1 MKWRK
6 QTLGISQSLT
16 LPYIQLKMQKL
27 FKLWNIL
34 HLSSANKCQKSQN
47 VNSITS
53 QSLQLWY
60 RSGLGQFVTPLVGF
74 RVFWF
79 FRSGFESIDFLF
91 MSTNF
96 SFSHKLDMMESGL
109 YGSNPVLLL
118 LHHFCNNLCPVEIS
132 DILAWNYVWIFSH
145 IFQNFFDEI
154 YKPLFCLLHM

>member
-96 SFSHKLDMMESGL
+96 SFSHKLDMESGL

-132 DILAWNYVWIFSH
+132 DIHTCLKLCMNLFTYFSEFFWWN
-145 IFQNFFDEI
+145 
-154 YKPLFCLLHM
+154 L

>member
-1 MKWRK
+1 MKYTAFELCK
-6 QTLGISQSLT
+6 QMSKIS
-16 LPYIQLKMQKL
+16 
-27 FKLWNIL
+27 
-34 HLSSANKCQKSQN
+34 KCQLYHITVFTTFVQEW
-47 VNSITS
+47 VGSICYS
-53 QSLQLWY
+53 SD
-60 RSGLGQFVTPLVGF
+60 RVSGFL
-74 RVFWF
+74 F

-96 SFSHKLDMMESGL
+96 SFSHKLDMESGL

>member
-53 QSLQLWY
+53 VFTS
-60 RSGLGQFVTPLVGF
+60 FVT
-74 RVFWF
+74 
-79 FRSGFESIDFLF
+79 SFLW
-91 MSTNF
+91 
-96 SFSHKLDMMESGL
+96 
-109 YGSNPVLLL
+109 
-118 LHHFCNNLCPVEIS
+118 NNLCPVEIS
-132 DILAWNYVWIFSH
+132 DILAWKYVSMYLFTYFSEIFLMKFISLFFVYYICSMYTTWKLLVCSIFRAKKGLQTCEKLLMSSH
-145 IFQNFFDEI
+145 
-154 YKPLFCLLHM
+154 KPKRF